1 MSTTASELTMRVTVT
16 TALAVLPLALAG
28 GWLAGTPGAAG
39 GGGGGALALFSFR
52 LLAARAAA
60 ATPPAPW
67 IVTPGLR
74 LAPGGPV
81 AARPVLHR
89 RAPPLAPLA
98 GPRLLPRV
106 R

>member
-39 GGGGGALALFSFR
+39 VVAGGAPALFSFR

-60 ATPPAPW
+60 ATPHAAW
-67 IVTPGLR
+67 IVTAGLGF
-74 LAPGGPV
+74 APGGAV
-81 AARPVLHR
+81 AARPVR
-89 RAPPLAPLA
+89 DGLAQS
-98 GPRLLPRV
+98 LPGCAAAIP
-106 R
+106 